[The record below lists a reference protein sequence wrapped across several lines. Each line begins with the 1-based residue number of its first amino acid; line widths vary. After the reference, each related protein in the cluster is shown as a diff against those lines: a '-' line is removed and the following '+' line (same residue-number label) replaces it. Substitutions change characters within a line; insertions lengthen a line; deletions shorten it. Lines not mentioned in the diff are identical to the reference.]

1 MLQELFYWSW
11 YVFLSSCNLKK
22 LFFLSLVLDLLFG
35 SGGACPKY
43 FLPGGLRKNHLLGS
57 ISKMQSCTLFSH
69 MFFFSK
75 RGNLCYVGLEAVD
88 AKSWERNSLHF
99 FPQVIAIN
107 NQFPGPLLNVTTNQN
122 VRVNVQNN
130 LDEPLLIT
138 WYSSLLMPL
147 WSLHFPAADLH

>member
-1 MLQELFYWSW
+1 MICVLEFLQSEET
-11 YVFLSSCNLKK
+11 
-22 LFFLSLVLDLLFG
+22 FFFSLVLDLLFG

-99 FPQVIAIN
+99 FPRWLRLTTSSRALSWTWRRTRTWGWTSKTTWMSPSSS
-107 NQFPGPLLNVTTNQN
+107 PGT
-122 VRVNVQNN
+122 
-130 LDEPLLIT
+130 
-138 WYSSLLMPL
+138 
-147 WSLHFPAADLH
+147 LHYWCLSDHSIFLQQISTSPIIHIHQK